1 LDPVTDMQA
10 QVPVPVVPAEPSA
23 SEVVAERRTSP
34 VELLWDLVFVY
45 AVTQVATILAHRPAW
60 GRFGEAMLLLAL
72 VWWAWSAF
80 VWAAN
85 AQSEDSRSLRAVMLA
100 ATALIFL
107 VGLALPQAFAAEGI
121 LFAVAYILVRLLHL
135 GLYVDASRQG
145 NAAWSAIAGFGVTVL
160 VGMAML
166 LAGAVLLH
174 GWGRALLWTAAAAID
189 YAGPAWLTR
198 QRLRGLQHV
207 AVAHFAERYGSFV
220 IICLGESILA
230 VGVGLGTATDRLTAA
245 QVVGAVLALLIAIG
259 LWWTYFDRFAE
270 RAQVRLRHHPDP
282 VLAAADAYSYIHLI
296 IVAGIIIFAGGMRL
310 VVRDSVGT
318 PMPITG
324 RLYLCGG
331 VALYLL
337 GLAAFRW
344 RIAGERGVLRPL
356 AAGAV
361 LILAAAGGGLPAWA
375 IGALI
380 AGVLGGL
387 CAAESIVESSG
398 GARSADGGDPGGGQ
412 DSRDL
417 EGEPEPAP
425 RARSTR

>member
-1 LDPVTDMQA
+1 
-10 QVPVPVVPAEPSA
+10 
-23 SEVVAERRTSP
+23 
-34 VELLWDLVFVY
+34 
-45 AVTQVATILAHRPAW
+45 
-60 GRFGEAMLLLAL
+60 
-72 VWWAWSAF
+72 
-80 VWAAN
+80 
-85 AQSEDSRSLRAVMLA
+85 MLA

-107 VGLALPQAFAAEGI
+107 VGLALPQAFGAEGI

-160 VGMAML
+160 IGMALL

-230 VGVGLGTATDRLTAA
+230 VGVGLGTATDRLTVA

-296 IVAGIIIFAGGMRL
+296 IVAGIIIFAGGIRL
-310 VVRDSVGT
+310 AVHRSTGA
-318 PMPITG
+318 PMPISG
-324 RLYLCGG
+324 RLYQCGG

-344 RIAGERGVLRPL
+344 RIAGERGVLRP
-356 AAGAV
+356 AAAVAV
-361 LILAAAGGGLPAWA
+361 LILAGTGGALPAWA

-380 AGVLGGL
+380 AGVLGAL
-387 CAAESIVESSG
+387 CVAESIAERTD
-398 GARSADGGDPGGGQ
+398 GARSDDDSGGQ
-412 DSRDL
+412 YSRDL
-417 EGEPEPAP
+417 EGEPEPAS
-425 RARSTR
+425 RAPSTR